1 MFNYFFKPLLVYL
14 SSDRRFL
21 QTLKRLFGFYPGNT
35 SLYKL
40 AFKHKS
46 YGDGSN
52 KDLHPTAIGSNNE
65 RLEYLGDAVLGAI
78 IANYL
83 FLRFP
88 YKDEGFLTEMRSK
101 IVNRQH
107 LNNLAIKL
115 GINSLILESG
125 NEKARSVYGDAFE
138 ALVGAVYLD
147 KGYKTTRD
155 FIINRIIKYHIDMDE
170 LELTELNFKGKLLD
184 WGNKEKK
191 EVKFEFI
198 EEPGRGNEKTHTV
211 RVIIDKKEY
220 SMSTALSKKRA
231 EQRAAEETIKQ
242 LGI

>member
-88 YKDEGFLTEMRSK
+88 YKDEGFLTEMRSM

-107 LNNLAIKL
+107 LSGLRMRQPGKGREIQMDGQALL
-115 GINSLILESG
+115 GLIQFNVADIPRGSLETQGQSKNAFLIHGPILPNSP
-125 NEKARSVYGDAFE
+125 
-138 ALVGAVYLD
+138 LVENPA
-147 KGYKTTRD
+147 
-155 FIINRIIKYHIDMDE
+155 
-170 LELTELNFKGKLLD
+170 
-184 WGNKEKK
+184 
-191 EVKFEFI
+191 
-198 EEPGRGNEKTHTV
+198 
-211 RVIIDKKEY
+211 
-220 SMSTALSKKRA
+220 KKRKPRRWA
-231 EQRAAEETIKQ
+231 WGPGARHSPIRKA
-242 LGI
+242 